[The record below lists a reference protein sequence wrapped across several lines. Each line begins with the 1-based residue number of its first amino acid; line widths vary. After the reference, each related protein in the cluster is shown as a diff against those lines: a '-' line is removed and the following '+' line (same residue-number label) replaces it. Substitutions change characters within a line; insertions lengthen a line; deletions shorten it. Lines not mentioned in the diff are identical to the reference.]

1 MSSHHFVKE
10 QQEPAVVILD
20 VKGFDWDQL
29 SGLFEWV
36 PTVLVAEPAVEQVLS
51 WGIKIDVILAS
62 AAFQKENTYLLEE
75 QYPLRFLESEN
86 DEFAKDALHYLMAS
100 DHRAA
105 HLVGFEISYYED
117 LSLFMEKMDVC
128 IFNQARKYFPV
139 KSGDLKKWYPK
150 GELELFGQKGQ
161 SVRIENQEGVQEQ
174 FLNPSSAFHT
184 QEGLSH
190 FYSEKLF
197 WIGEPLA

>member
-20 VKGFDWDQL
+20 IEDFSWEQL

-62 AAFQKENTYLLEE
+62 SAFQKENIHLLEE
-75 QYPLRFLESEN
+75 QYPLRFFESGKGK
-86 DEFAKDALHYLMAS
+86 FTQDALHYLMAS

-105 HLVGFEISYYED
+105 HLVGFPIGQFDD
-117 LSLFMEKMDVC
+117 LALFMEKLDLC
-128 IFNQARKYFPV
+128 IFDQGKKYFPV
-139 KSGDLKKWYPK
+139 KSGELKKWYPK
-150 GELELFGQKGQ
+150 GELELFGQKEQ
-161 SVRIENQEGVQEQ
+161 LVRIENKEEI
-174 FLNPSSAFHT
+174 LDPSAYISIS
-184 QEGLSH
+184 EGLNH

-197 WIGEPLA
+197 WIGESLT

>member
-20 VKGFDWDQL
+20 VEDFSWEQL

-36 PTVLVAEPAVEQVLS
+36 PTVLVAESAVDQVLS

-62 AAFQKENTYLLEE
+62 SAFQKENIHLLEE
-75 QYPLRFLESEN
+75 QYPLRFFESGKE
-86 DEFAKDALHYLMAS
+86 EFPQDALHYLMAS

-105 HLVGFEISYYED
+105 HLVGFPIEQFED
-117 LSLFMEKMDVC
+117 LVLFMEKMDLC
-128 IFNQARKYFPV
+128 IFDQGRKYFPV
-139 KSGDLKKWYPK
+139 KSGELKKWYPK
-150 GELELFGQKGQ
+150 GELELFGKEEQ
-161 SVRIENQEGVQEQ
+161 SVQIENREEI
-174 FLNPSSAFHT
+174 LDPSASISIT
-184 QEGLSH
+184 EGLNH

-197 WIGEPLA
+197 WIGESLT